1 MSSRDAITFQQH
13 PPIPK
18 LLISYSRSMPEVG
31 VQVLDLAKDLRIA
44 GVEVLL
50 DQREPEKG
58 DNPAWVMQQLNAD
71 PSMNKA
77 LMIASGD
84 GSGQTWSYLPY
95 GLIKYLKLI
104 DLRQIQART
113 EAFGRLLRWIY
124 DQPLQVSPLFN
135 RPPTFL
141 EAGASDRVWTATSY
155 RQAMKAI
162 TRSLG
167 MAPSNPSND

>member
-13 PPIPK
+13 PPTPR
-18 LLISYSRSMPEVG
+18 LLISYSGSMPEVG
-31 VQVLDLAKDLRIA
+31 VQVLDLAKDLKIA

-50 DQREPEKG
+50 DQREPGKG
-58 DNPAWVMQQLNAD
+58 DNPEWVMQQLNGN
-71 PSMNKA
+71 PSMGKA

-84 GSGQTWSYLPY
+84 ELGQDWGYIPY
-95 GLIKYLKLI
+95 GLIKFLKLI
-104 DLRQIQART
+104 DLSQIQAKT

-124 DQPLQVSPLFN
+124 DQPLRVSPILGRKPMF
-135 RPPTFL
+135 FL
-141 EAGASDRVWTATSY
+141 DAEASEAWTASSY

-167 MAPSNPSND
+167 MPSSNLSND